1 MTVWGWRL
9 MLGTPLMRRGS
20 LTLTTVP
27 VMEEP
32 TGMIVRPLSMTA
44 SVTRPEKLSPGLLVA
59 VVIIVSRRILMAVP
73 TGRACP
79 VLRGAGG
86 GAAGALRGKG
96 VLRWTGGGRLCG

>member
-9 MLGTPLMRRGS
+9 MLGTPLIRRGS

-79 VLRGAGG
+79 VLRGVGV
-86 GAAGALRGKG
+86 GAVVATRAS
-96 VLRWTGGGRLCG
+96 VLSR